1 MSRGRRVRTSSL
13 VAGVAAAVLLVGCG
27 GGSEA
32 QDVPDPSD
40 DTLAEPAHVVTL
52 RLDVDSSDPETVE
65 QVAEVVRRRVEALGT
80 GRAEVGWTGSTIEV
94 LVADGDEEL
103 LRAALAS
110 TGRFELRPVLA
121 MALGSSTSTPADDG
135 AAEPGDTLEVEDPDA
150 SAGPSVLSLG
160 PVVVTGEQIESATAS
175 AQPDGAWGVELVLT
189 EAGIGAFNAMATQCF
204 ETAPTCPEQQ
214 GAGRG
219 QMAILVDGDLVVA
232 PTVNQS
238 TFERDQI
245 VISGDFDEAE
255 ARAVAAA
262 LTGGAAP
269 AAWTLQG

>member
-13 VAGVAAAVLLVGCG
+13 VAGFATAVLLVGCG

-52 RLDVDSSDPETVE
+52 RLDVDSSDPDTVE
-65 QVAEVVRRRVEALGT
+65 QVAEVVRRRVEALGA

-110 TGRFELRPVLA
+110 TGWFELRPVLA
-121 MALGSSTSTPADDG
+121 MELGSSTSTPGDDT
-135 AAEPGDTLEVEDPDA
+135 APDAGDTLEVEDPDA
-150 SAGPSVLSLG
+150 SPGPSVLSLG
-160 PVVVTGEQIESATAS
+160 PVFVTGEQIESATAS
-175 AQPDGAWGVELVLT
+175 AQPDGAWGIELVLT
-189 EAGIGAFNAMATQCF
+189 EPGIAAFNAVATQCF
-204 ETAPTCPEQQ
+204 DVAPTCPDH

-219 QMAILVDGDLVVA
+219 QLAILVDGDLVMA

-238 TFERDQI
+238 TFERDQL
-245 VISGDFDEAE
+245 VITGDFDEAE

-269 AAWTLQG
+269 AAWTLQD